1 MTRGEEILEALSLK
15 EASSKVSSLDKNSNN
30 YKKEY
35 EKIIN
40 EYSTKVINSIKEEDI
55 EVRVAILDVLFN
67 NSPSF
72 TCLILS
78 RRVESIIRAQLI
90 LELLKGVK
98 PSDIK
103 DHLLLVKTK
112 TDKDLIM
119 MNSNTSTI
127 HYNEEVLDILNKYL
141 VNKNGDDIDDMVFD
155 DTITFADKLDEVASI
170 IFKNNYYPDRKTII
184 YNLFSINYMDDEI
197 LTKIYNEIIIHMDDI
212 DYDLLFD
219 EDIEYL
225 FRIKGIFR
233 KCTNKVFDMLTSN
246 SEDTDDLYDFL
257 DEIINTNKEDREGLL
272 WFFEEIG
279 KRDRTLRSYYRSF
292 YE

>member
-141 VNKNGDDIDDMVFD
+141 DNKNGDDIDDMVFD

-170 IFKNNYYPDRKTII
+170 MFKNNYYPDRKTII

-246 SEDTDDLYDFL
+246 AEDTDDLYDFL

-279 KRDRTLRSYYRSF
+279 KREPSIRSYYRSF

>member
-1 MTRGEEILEALSLK
+1 MTRGEEILESLGLK

-40 EYSTKVINSIKEEDI
+40 EYSIKVINSIKEEDI

-78 RRVESIIRAQLI
+78 RKIESIIRAQFI

-103 DHLLLVKTK
+103 DNLLMVKTK

-119 MNSNTSTI
+119 MNSSSSSI
-127 HYNEEVLDILNKYL
+127 HYNEEMLDILNKYL
-141 VNKNGDDIDDMVFD
+141 SNKNGDDIDDMVFD

-170 IFKNNYYPDRKTII
+170 MFMNNYYPDRKTII

-197 LTKIYNEIIIHMDDI
+197 LTKIYNELVINMDDI

-219 EDIEYL
+219 IDIEYL

-233 KCTNKVFDMLTSN
+233 KCTNKIFDMLTSN
-246 SEDTDDLYDFL
+246 LDDIDDLDDFFY
-257 DEIINTNKEDREGLL
+257 EIINTNKDDREGLL
-272 WFFEEIG
+272 WFFDEIS
-279 KRDRTLRSYYRSF
+279 KRAPIFRDYYK
-292 YE
+292 

>member
-78 RRVESIIRAQLI
+78 RRVESIIRAQLL

-141 VNKNGDDIDDMVFD
+141 DNKNGDDIDDMVFD

-170 IFKNNYYPDRKTII
+170 MFKNNYYPDRKTII

-233 KCTNKVFDMLTSN
+233 KCTNKLFDMLTSN
-246 SEDTDDLYDFL
+246 AEDTDDLYDFL

-279 KRDRTLRSYYRSF
+279 KREPSIRSYYRSF

>member
-78 RRVESIIRAQLI
+78 RRVESIIRAQLL

-141 VNKNGDDIDDMVFD
+141 DNKNGDDIDDMVFD

-170 IFKNNYYPDRKTII
+170 MFKNNYYPDRKTII

-246 SEDTDDLYDFL
+246 AEDTDDLYDF
-257 DEIINTNKEDREGLL
+257 
-272 WFFEEIG
+272 
-279 KRDRTLRSYYRSF
+279 
-292 YE
+292 

>member
-78 RRVESIIRAQLI
+78 RRVESIIRAQLL

-170 IFKNNYYPDRKTII
+170 MFKNNYYPDRKTII

-246 SEDTDDLYDFL
+246 AEDTDDLYDFL

-279 KRDRTLRSYYRSF
+279 KREPSIRSYYRSF